1 VRSSGIATL
10 PTSQPAPQRRG
21 SAPWLG
27 ALEGY
32 YGPPLDVEARAEL
45 VRWLAAHGYDA
56 YVYAPKDDPYQRARW
71 RDPYLPGARAQL
83 ESLVATCEE
92 AGLVLALTISPGLD
106 WRVGDPAEVD
116 ALTAKVTQLLD
127 LGAGAIG
134 VAWDDVAG
142 TGTTVGA
149 AHGAAV
155 AEVRRRLDRPGLRWS
170 SCPIDYAVEEATP
183 YLLAFAEH
191 LGEGVDLIWT
201 GPSVVT
207 ARLTAAHVRMVQRQ
221 LGRPLLFA
229 ENFPVNDMGMAGQ
242 LHLGPYPDR
251 EPEAMQLVG
260 GAIVNFMSLPLASR
274 IGLDVAARAWRDP
287 FADREA
293 AWREAVAEVGGL
305 GPLARAC
312 RAWLDQPGPDP
323 TLAAWAEAAGAGDAR
338 LRSYLEAGCRA
349 GLPPGWAA
357 EVEPWL
363 LAWEQEAG
371 VMRAALDLL
380 EGSPATLE
388 AVTMLALAWRAAR
401 RQNHQTFGTRFAVY
415 PSTVRDGGNFLARP
429 DAVVAGE
436 NLTDVVVRRAL
447 AARWV
452 DQTLVSSAGT
462 FGSAGAP
469 GPSEPPSP
477 PGGASTA

>member
-1 VRSSGIATL
+1 VRSSAIATR
-10 PTSQPAPQRRG
+10 PSPQPAAQPPG
-21 SAPWLG
+21 PSPWLG

-32 YGPPLDVEARAEL
+32 YGPPLEVEARAAL
-45 VRWLAAHGYDA
+45 VRWLATHGYDA

-71 RDPYLPGARAQL
+71 REPYPDEARAQL
-83 ESLVATCEE
+83 ESLVATCED

-106 WRVGDPAEVD
+106 WRVGDPAEVA
-116 ALTAKVTQLLD
+116 ALTAKVAQLLD

-142 TGTTVGA
+142 TGPTVGTD
-149 AHGAAV
+149 HGAAV
-155 AEVRRRLDRPGLRWS
+155 AEVRRRLDRSGVRWS

-191 LGEGVDLIWT
+191 LGDGVDLIWT

-207 ARLTAAHVRMVQRQ
+207 ARLTAAHVRKMRRQ

-242 LHLGPYPDR
+242 LHLGPYPAR

-287 FADREA
+287 SADREV
-293 AWREAVAEVGGL
+293 AWQQAVAEVEGL
-305 GPLARAC
+305 EPLARAC

-323 TLAAWAEAAGAGDAR
+323 TLAAWASAASAGDTR
-338 LRSYLEAGCRA
+338 LREHLEAGCRA
-349 GLPPGWAA
+349 GLPAAWVA

-380 EGSPATLE
+380 EGAPATLE
-388 AVTMLALAWRAAR
+388 AVTMLALAWRSAR
-401 RQNHQTFGTRFAVY
+401 LQHHQTFGTRFAVY
-415 PSTVRDGGNFLARP
+415 PSTVRDGGSFLARP

-436 NLTDVVVRRAL
+436 NLTDSVVRRAL
-447 AARWV
+447 
-452 DQTLVSSAGT
+452 
-462 FGSAGAP
+462 
-469 GPSEPPSP
+469 
-477 PGGASTA
+477 GGAAKP